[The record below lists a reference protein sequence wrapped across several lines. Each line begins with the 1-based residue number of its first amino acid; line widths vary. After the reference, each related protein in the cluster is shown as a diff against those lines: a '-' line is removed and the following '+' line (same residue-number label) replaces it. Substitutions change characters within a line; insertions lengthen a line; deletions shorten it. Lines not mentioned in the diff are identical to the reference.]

1 MAIRVDQRRC
11 ATMPA
16 RYVPDEILRFQ
27 ACERHLHWSLA
38 VPFTICYLTALVLV
52 AVYNPAPTRPFRLV
66 FAWIHRVSGLG
77 LTLLPPLVLFI
88 HRREFRRHLGN
99 IREALRWGLDDLK
112 WLLLM
117 GPAMLSRRVTLPHQG
132 KFNAAE
138 KINFMMVMSTYPLY
152 IATGLTIWLL
162 RPAYVSWMIHI
173 AMALAATPLV
183 MGHVFMATV
192 NPDTRV
198 GLSGMIS
205 GWVSR
210 EWARHHY
217 RRWYDEQF
225 GPVGHAVHAAAAART
240 IASPVPV
247 MPRAVRPILPL
258 REAAPVRTIAPA
270 RALATLRSVVPAR
283 PVVTERPASHAQ
295 PAIARPAASSQ
306 PVPNRALV
314 ATPPVAARSAA
325 SSQPAAPRPARSS
338 PGVSPQTAQEF
349 A

>member
-1 MAIRVDQRRC
+1 MATRVDDRRR
-11 ATMPA
+11 ATTPA
-16 RYVPDEILRFQ
+16 RYSPAEILRFE
-27 ACERHLHWSLA
+27 ACERRLHWAIA
-38 VPFTICYLTALVLV
+38 VPFTICYLTALILV
-52 AVYNPAPTRPFRLV
+52 AVYNPAPTRPYRLV
-66 FAWIHRVSGLG
+66 FAWVHRLSGVC

-88 HRREFRRHLGN
+88 HRREFRKHLGN
-99 IREALRWGLDDLK
+99 IKEAWSWGFDDLL

-117 GPAMLSRRVTLPHQG
+117 GPATFSKRVTLPHQG

-162 RPAYVSWMIHI
+162 RPAYVSWMIHL
-173 AMALAATPLV
+173 AMAFAATPLLL
-183 MGHVFMATV
+183 GHVFMATV

-225 GPVGHAVHAAAAART
+225 GPTGHAVPVAAAART
-240 IASPVPV
+240 AAARTAAAPEPVTP
-247 MPRAVRPILPL
+247 PAVRQILPL
-258 REAAPVRTIAPA
+258 RPAPA
-270 RALATLRSVVPAR
+270 PAARAALAHSV
-283 PVVTERPASHAQ
+283 
-295 PAIARPAASSQ
+295 
-306 PVPNRALV
+306 L
-314 ATPPVAARSAA
+314 ARSAA
-325 SSQPAAPRPARSS
+325 ASAPTPVRAPAVPARVAVRPAVPDRPAAALRPAPSPPPAPPRPA
-338 PGVSPQTAQEF
+338 QEWEW

>member
-1 MAIRVDQRRC
+1 VATPVDERVR
-11 ATMPA
+11 AKTPA
-16 RYVPDEILRFQ
+16 RYSPDEILRFE
-27 ACERHLHWSLA
+27 ACERQLHWSIA

-52 AVYNPAPTRPFRLV
+52 AVYNPAPTRPLRMV
-66 FAWIHRVSGLG
+66 FAWIHRVSGIG

-99 IREALRWGLDDLK
+99 IREAWTWGLDELK

-138 KINFMMVMSTYPLY
+138 KINFIMVMSTYPLY

-162 RPAYVSWMIHI
+162 RPAYVSWMIHL
-173 AMALAATPLV
+173 ALALAATPLV
-183 MGHVFMATV
+183 LGHVFMATV

-198 GLSGMIS
+198 GLSGMFS
-205 GWVSR
+205 GWVNR

-225 GPVGHAVHAAAAART
+225 GPLGHAVHAAPAVGIAAAPEPAT
-240 IASPVPV
+240 ATT
-247 MPRAVRPILPL
+247 VRQILPL
-258 REAAPVRTIAPA
+258 RPDIAPA
-270 RALATLRSVVPAR
+270 VPALS
-283 PVVTERPASHAQ
+283 RPAVSAQ
-295 PAIARPAASSQ
+295 AALSRRA
-306 PVPNRALV
+306 VP
-314 ATPPVAARSAA
+314 S
-325 SSQPAAPRPARSS
+325 
-338 PGVSPQTAQEF
+338 QTAQEC